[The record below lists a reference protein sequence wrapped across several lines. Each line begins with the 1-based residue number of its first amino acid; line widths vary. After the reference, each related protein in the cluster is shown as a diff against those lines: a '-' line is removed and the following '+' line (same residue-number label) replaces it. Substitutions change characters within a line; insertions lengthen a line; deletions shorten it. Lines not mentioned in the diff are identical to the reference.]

1 MGFNMLRRTFSS
13 FAMTAAAAPFLP
25 TRGELDLYIQLFEK
39 TLVENILGFWYPKT
53 VDPAGG
59 YLLNHDF
66 EGKSK
71 GAAARAVVTQARML
85 WFFAR
90 MARHGHEPK
99 LMLEAAEH
107 GYKFLRE
114 KMWDARH
121 GGFNWE
127 VDAQGKPT
135 KVNKH
140 LYGQSFA
147 LFALAEYAMASRR
160 KDVLEFALKV
170 FEVLEKKAHDPV
182 HGGYVEYFLQD
193 WATPPVNEPIYMG
206 GSAPGMKLM
215 NTHLH
220 LMEAMTSLYQATR
233 NATVRD
239 RLIELIAIESNAVI
253 RKPHMACTDKYD
265 RDWSPR
271 LEGAFST
278 VSYGHDIENIW
289 LITEA
294 NRAAGLSSSP
304 YVDQF
309 RANFAYCRKYGFDE
323 ALGGFFYTGQL
334 NEMATDKSK
343 SWWVQAEALVSALT
357 MYQLTNNTEYFEV
370 FRKTWSFC
378 DKYQIDWKNGD
389 WHSVIGV
396 DGKARGDKANEWK
409 AAYHN
414 GRAMI
419 EGLSRLRAIREKTA

>member
-1 MGFNMLRRTFSS
+1 MLRRTFTG
-13 FAMTAAAAPFLP
+13 FTMAAAAAPLLP
-25 TRGELDLYIQLFEK
+25 SRGELDLYIQKFEK
-39 TLVENILGFWYPKT
+39 TLIENILGFWYPQT

-66 EGKSK
+66 EGRAK
-71 GAAARAVVTQARML
+71 GAAARTVVTQSRML

-90 MARHGHEPK
+90 MARRGHEPK
-99 LMLEAAEH
+99 PLLEAAEH

-114 KMWDARH
+114 KMWDSRN
-121 GGFNWE
+121 GGFYWE
-127 VDAQGKPT
+127 VDALGKPA
-135 KVNKH
+135 KMNKH

-147 LFALAEYAMASRR
+147 LFAIAEYAMASRR
-160 KDVLEFALKV
+160 KDVLEFALKF
-170 FEVLEKKAHDPV
+170 FEVLEKRAHDPV

-193 WATPPVNEPIYMG
+193 WASPSVNEPIYVS
-206 GSAPGMKLM
+206 GSAVGMKLM

-220 LMEAMTSLYQATR
+220 LMEAMTALYQASR

-239 RLIELIAIESNAVI
+239 RLIELIAIESSAVI
-253 RKPHMACTDKYD
+253 RKTQMACTDKYD

-278 VSYGHDIENIW
+278 VSFGQDIENISS
-289 LITEA
+289 IAEA

-309 RANFAYCRKYGFDE
+309 RANFAYCRKHGFDE
-323 ALGGFFYTGQL
+323 VLGGFFHTGQL
-334 NEMATDKSK
+334 NEMASDRSK
-343 SWWVQAEALVSALT
+343 RWWVQAEALAGALT
-357 MYQLTNNTEYFEV
+357 MYQLTNSTEYFEV

-378 DKYQIDWKNGD
+378 DKHQIDWKNGD
-389 WHSVIGV
+389 WHAVVGV
-396 DGKARGDKANEWK
+396 DGKAQGDKANEWK
-409 AAYHN
+409 AADHN

-419 EGLSRLRAIREKTA
+419 ESLVRLRAIREKTS